1 MMRSRTL
8 RYLTEKMETR
18 EDVGLKKYGTTVDR
32 TDFNH
37 AKWSVHLEE
46 ELMDALMYNRRMRV
60 EQAAFMRAY
69 DTFMRD
75 LKVTLNKEYYNA
87 DTLKI
92 QIHQLLQCIESNVT
106 LFRMQETE

>member
-1 MMRSRTL
+1 MMRSKTL

-32 TDFNH
+32 TDLNH
-37 AKWSVHLEE
+37 ANWSVHLEE

-60 EQAAFMRAY
+60 EQVALMRAY
-69 DTFMRD
+69 GIFMRD
-75 LKVTLNKEYYNA
+75 LKMALNSEFKDSDN
-87 DTLKI
+87 LKNRI
-92 QIHQLLQCIESNVT
+92 RQLLQQIESNVT

>member
-1 MMRSRTL
+1 MIRSKTL

-18 EDVGLKKYGTTVDR
+18 EDMGLKKYGTTVDR
-32 TDFNH
+32 IDFNH
-37 AKWSVHLEE
+37 AEWSVHLEE

-60 EQAAFMRAY
+60 EQAALMRAY
-69 DTFMRD
+69 NIFMRD
-75 LKVTLNKEYYNA
+75 LELALGEEFA
-87 DTLKI
+87 DLDDLKN

>member
-1 MMRSRTL
+1 MIRSKTL

-32 TDFNH
+32 TDFYH
-37 AKWSVHLEE
+37 AEWSVHLEE

-60 EQAAFMRAY
+60 EQTALMRAY
-69 DTFMRD
+69 NIFMYD
-75 LKVTLNKEYYNA
+75 LKLTLDKEFVDA
-87 DTLKI
+87 DDLKN

>member
-8 RYLTEKMETR
+8 RYLTEKMGTR

-32 TDFNH
+32 TDLNH
-37 AKWSVHLEE
+37 AEWSTHLEE

-60 EQAAFMRAY
+60 EQAATMRAY
-69 DTFMRD
+69 DIFMRD
-75 LKVTLNKEYYNA
+75 LRQALNKRYEGA
-87 DTLKI
+87 DSLKY
-92 QIHQLLQCIESNVT
+92 QIRQLLQRVEGNVT